1 MGCPLT
7 PLSYM
12 IASGHGTKHHLRA
25 DAASDSPVPAQA
37 SQGALTA
44 GRSESQPVL
53 PFSPRPPCRRGGKAV
68 PYTPLGQDPKQ
79 GRLNEGTSVK
89 AILISMGVRITL
101 QEFDGQIYLRNI
113 GSHSILP

>member
-1 MGCPLT
+1 M
-7 PLSYM
+7 
-12 IASGHGTKHHLRA
+12 
-25 DAASDSPVPAQA
+25 
-37 SQGALTA
+37 
-44 GRSESQPVL
+44 
-53 PFSPRPPCRRGGKAV
+53 
-68 PYTPLGQDPKQ
+68 PYTPLGQDPKE